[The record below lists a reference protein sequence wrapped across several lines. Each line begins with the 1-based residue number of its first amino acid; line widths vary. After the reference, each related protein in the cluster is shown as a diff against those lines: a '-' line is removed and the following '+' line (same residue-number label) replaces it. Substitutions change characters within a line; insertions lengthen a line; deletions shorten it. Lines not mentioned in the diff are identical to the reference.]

1 MNSKSPW
8 LKRILILL
16 ALGMIAYILFE
27 TDFRLIWT
35 HIRGVSFPIML
46 LLLILQLV
54 TQFSLNLQW
63 YKLCKTLNLKTSFL
77 RLLVINSFGMVA
89 DAITPGEKVGGEV
102 TRVIQLNR
110 MLNYTTSQSTSLVTI
125 QKSISLFA
133 LIMLNIAAIITL
145 ADEISFLNSIAT
157 RTVLTIVLI
166 ALAVFFLSLLFFTE
180 KLNGHVQKLPSRG
193 KLAQWIKNWMNGF
206 TNDTKQ
212 ISSQPKKWVA
222 QLLLSFGIWAL
233 FPIKLFILV
242 SQYTTMNLFVLF
254 AITFVSYFAA
264 MIPLLPGGLGTF
276 ESTMSGMLLVY
287 GLTLE
292 EAVAISL
299 IFRFITFWFVALFST
314 LTIILWKLFACKRE
328 NLHEIQHEIQ

>member
-1 MNSKSPW
+1 MNNKSSW
-8 LKRILILL
+8 LKKILILL
-16 ALGMIAYILFE
+16 AFGMIAYILYK
-27 TDFRLIWT
+27 TDFRLIWF
-35 HIRGVSFPIML
+35 HIRGVSLPVMV

-63 YKLCKTLNLKTSFL
+63 YQLCKALNLNTSFS
-77 RLLVINSFGMVA
+77 RLLVVNAYGMVT

-110 MLNYTTSQSTSLVTI
+110 MLNYTTNQSTSLVTI

-133 LIMLNIAAIITL
+133 LILLNITAVITL
-145 ADEISFLNSIAT
+145 SEEISFLNSIAT

-166 ALAVFFLSLLFFTE
+166 GLAAFFLALLFFTE
-180 KLNGHVQKLPSRG
+180 KLNIHVQKLRSEG
-193 KLAQWIKNWMNGF
+193 KVTRWIKSWMNGF
-206 TNDTKQ
+206 ADDTKQ
-212 ISSQPKKWVA
+212 ISRLPKKWIL

-242 SQYTTMNLFVLF
+242 SQYTTINLFVLF

-299 IFRFITFWFVALFST
+299 VFRFVTFWFVVLIST
-314 LTIILWKLFACKRE
+314 ATIVVWKLFVWKRE
-328 NLHEIQHEIQ
+328 NLHEIQDKIQ